1 MDFEMIIDGFLVFSS
16 CLGHCDNLE
25 VVLGSH
31 SDLSHLQ
38 YIFGVCALFCA
49 VFGLLLI
56 PCYRDFV
63 GHQNHQAKIETPSLD
78 PTLQCDLLEDQDLDM
93 VQQVPRGSSCW
104 SKDCSSRVLLN
115 S

>member
-1 MDFEMIIDGFLVFSS
+1 MMDFEMIIDGFLVFSS
-16 CLGHCDNLE
+16 CLGHYDNLE

-56 PCYRDFV
+56 PCYKDFV
-63 GHQNHQAKIETPSLD
+63 GHQNHQAK
-78 PTLQCDLLEDQDLDM
+78 
-93 VQQVPRGSSCW
+93 
-104 SKDCSSRVLLN
+104 
-115 S
+115 